1 MRLLTA
7 AMLALAAAATGW
19 AQTLAT
25 FTDAQAAR
33 GAALYQGRCVDCHG
47 IEAQGDGNGITPPLA
62 GLEFQ
67 ANWGGLPLSALLDR
81 ISQESQQ
88 SSAGLTRPQQADVLA
103 FLLSKNG
110 IAAGDTELPAEPAVL
125 KTILLSSVASR

>member
-1 MRLLTA
+1 M
-7 AMLALAAAATGW
+7 GW
-19 AQTLAT
+19 AQTRTT

-33 GAALYQGRCVDCHG
+33 GAALYQGRCVECHG

-88 SSAGLTRPQQADVLA
+88 SSAAFTRPQQADVLA
-103 FLLSKNG
+103 FLLAKNG
-110 IAAGDTELPAEPAVL
+110 IAPGDAELPVDPATL
-125 KTILLSSVASR
+125 KAILFSSLTNRE